1 MQRDMNVDLPRLLST
16 DEGVLSSAFQRM
28 KTDLFT
34 NNIVPWKFYP
44 RNTSFEPRAN
54 EPRTYIR
61 TVTIEKTDL
70 SSLQHSGRGVPIE
83 AYTVTITVDGSV
95 LIQVVSVQGALLAL
109 TTLSQLFYGHS
120 EGDAEVYTPFAPIG
134 IQDSPRFEHRGI
146 NLDISRNRI
155 SPKDVM
161 RTIETMSFNKFN
173 KLHLHASDS
182 QSWPLEIP
190 ALPDLASKG
199 AYHKSQIWT
208 ISDLK
213 RVQKYGVDRGIEV
226 YLEID
231 LPGHTASIAHA
242 YPDLITAFN
251 IQPWSPY
258 AQEPPSGQLKLNS
271 PAVSEF
277 ITTLFDDL
285 LPRVAP
291 HSSHFHIGGD
301 ELNLKSYELDPTINS
316 SAREVIRPYLQEFM
330 ERAIALV
337 SAHGLTPIVW
347 EEMLLEWNLDLTS
360 STIVQA
366 WRSSSSLAAIIAKGH
381 KALFG
386 PASHWYLDCGYGTF
400 LDPDPSNPDTTVKS
414 PYRDWCSPYKNWR
427 QIYSYDPL
435 ADIPEDK
442 RHLVVGGELHLWGEL
457 TDSVT
462 LDGILWPRAAAGA
475 EVLWRGP
482 GKVKEDVTKRLAE
495 MRERL
500 VARGIGAGM
509 VQMEWCLQNEGGCL
523 L

>member
-1 MQRDMNVDLPRLLST
+1 M
-16 DEGVLSSAFQRM
+16 
-28 KTDLFT
+28 TDLF
-34 NNIVPWKFYP
+34 NDSIVPWKFYP
-44 RNTSFEPRAN
+44 RSTSFEPGAD

-61 TVTIEKTDL
+61 TVIIEKSDP
-70 SSLQHSGRGVPIE
+70 SSLQYNDKGVYTE
-83 AYTVTITVDGSV
+83 AYTLTITVDGSV
-95 LIQVVSVQGALLAL
+95 LIQIVSLQGALLAL
-109 TTLSQLFYGHS
+109 TTLSQLFYSHS
-120 EGDAEVYTPFAPIG
+120 ERNAEVYTPLAPIE
-134 IQDSPRFEHRGI
+134 IQDSPRFEHRGL

-155 SPKDVM
+155 SPKDVI
-161 RTIETMSFNKFN
+161 RVIETMSFNKLN

-190 ALPDLASKG
+190 ALPELALKG

-208 ISDLK
+208 TSDLK
-213 RVQKYGVDRGIEV
+213 RVQKHGVNRGIEV

-271 PAVSEF
+271 SAVSDF
-277 ITTLFDDL
+277 IKTLFDDL
-285 LPRVAP
+285 LPRIVP
-291 HSSHFHIGGD
+291 YSSQFHVGGD

-316 SAREVIRPYLQEFM
+316 SSRDVIRPYLQEFV
-330 ERAIALV
+330 EQVIALTK
-337 SAHGLTPIVW
+337 AHGLTPIVW
-347 EEMLLEWNLDLTS
+347 EEMLLEWELDLPS

-366 WRSSSSLAAIIAKGH
+366 WRPSTSIASIVAKGY
-381 KALFG
+381 KGLFG
-386 PASHWYLDCGYGTF
+386 SASHWYLDCGYGTF
-400 LDPDPSNPDTTVKS
+400 LDRDPSNPDTPVKS
-414 PYRDWCSPYKNWR
+414 PYRDWCNPYKNWR

-435 ADIPEDK
+435 ADVPEDK
-442 RHLVVGGELHLWGEL
+442 RHLVMGGELHLWGEL
-457 TDSVT
+457 TDNVN
-462 LDGILWPRAAAGA
+462 LDGMLWPRAAAGA

-482 GKVKEDVTKRLAE
+482 GKVEEDVTRRLAE

-500 VARGIGAGM
+500 VARGFGAGM